1 MTPFQQCSL
10 GALVAMT
17 GILLVAASVQ
27 APAALTSAPRVAVE
41 ADVVTDAGGAG
52 SPAGGGV
59 HARPFR
65 RQTVHALTETF
76 TGLDYELAS
85 VVSGKAEVPRLFLV
99 SLPVDMEEIR
109 QAEARKRLFF
119 KAVLPLVLQVNE
131 EIRADRRRLWDLRYS
146 LRAGEKLD
154 AVDRLWLMVA
164 ADRYR
169 VDAEDLAALAR
180 RMDVIPPSLA
190 LAQAAV
196 ESGWGTSRFAREGN
210 ALFGQWTFSASGDLV
225 PLRRDPGK
233 THRVRA
239 FDNLLD
245 SVRAYMRNLNTHPTY
260 RAFRQARS
268 KMRREGAPLN
278 GSRLATR
285 LDHYAEQGVAYVAII
300 RATIENNDLGRFD
313 DARLRYPTPA
323 PRPSA

>member
-1 MTPFQQCSL
+1 
-10 GALVAMT
+10 MT

-41 ADVVTDAGGAG
+41 ADVVTDAGGVG

>member
-1 MTPFQQCSL
+1 MH
-10 GALVAMT
+10 
-17 GILLVAASVQ
+17 
-27 APAALTSAPRVAVE
+27 AP
-41 ADVVTDAGGAG
+41 
-52 SPAGGGV
+52 
-59 HARPFR
+59 PFR
-65 RQTVHALTETF
+65 RQTVHALSETF
-76 TGLDYELAS
+76 AGLDYDLAS

-154 AVDRLWLMVA
+154 AVDRLWLMIA

-169 VDAEDLAALAR
+169 VSAGDLAALAR

-210 ALFGQWTFSASGDLV
+210 ALFGQWTFSTSGDLV

-239 FDNLLD
+239 FDSLLD
-245 SVRAYMRNLNTHPTY
+245 SVRVYMRNLNTHPSY
-260 RAFRQARS
+260 QAFRQARS
-268 KMRREGAPLN
+268 KMRREGAPLD
-278 GSRLATR
+278 GSLLAAR
-285 LDHYAEQGVAYVAII
+285 LDHYAEQGEAYVATI
-300 RATIENNDLGRFD
+300 RATIESNDLGRFD
-313 DARLRYPTPA
+313 DARLRYRTLA
-323 PRPSA
+323 MRPSA